1 MKTLYEQLGSECAV
15 AQMLGCSQTLVS
27 GRLKL
32 VGAAPGRGN
41 HGHKRPRHPEL
52 VRQVIELYEAGA
64 SARQA
69 ALAVGVQPQTAP
81 RWLQR
86 AGFDTSKAAMFARRK
101 AA

>member
-1 MKTLYEQLGSECAV
+1 
-15 AQMLGCSQTLVS
+15 
-27 GRLKL
+27 
-32 VGAAPGRGN
+32 
-41 HGHKRPRHPEL
+41 
-52 VRQVIELYEAGA
+52 VIELYEAGA

-69 ALAVGVQPQTAP
+69 ALATGVQPQTAL